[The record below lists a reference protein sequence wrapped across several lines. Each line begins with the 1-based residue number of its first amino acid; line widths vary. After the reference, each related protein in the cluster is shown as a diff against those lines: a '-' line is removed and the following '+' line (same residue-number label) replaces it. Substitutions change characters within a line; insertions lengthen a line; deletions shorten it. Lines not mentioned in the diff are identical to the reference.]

1 VCVCVCVRVC
11 VCGYARK
18 RETRCFVRSVL
29 FRDFRMRPFQGRV
42 RRCDRVEAQFDLQRV
57 HACVHHADAGICE
70 DDAHFQRLRVVSV
83 QAARVPR
90 VILKHDGHQRIFAAL
105 DAIEFEKGKGRR
117 GVSCRVFVVAGY
129 LQRLPVLMVGTAVCV
144 NLDAVFVHWQT
155 PVASA
160 VDGLVALRTPPN
172 DIR

>member
-1 VCVCVCVRVC
+1 
-11 VCGYARK
+11 
-18 RETRCFVRSVL
+18 
-29 FRDFRMRPFQGRV
+29 MRPFQGRV
-42 RRCDRVEAQFDLQRV
+42 RRRDRVEAQFNLQQMHV
-57 HACVHHADAGICE
+57 CVHYANAGICE

-105 DAIEFEKGKGRR
+105 DTIEFEKGKRRR
-117 GVSCRVFVVAGY
+117 GVRCQVFRVAGY
-129 LQRLPVLMVGTAVCV
+129 LQRLPVLKVGTAVGV

-155 PVASA
+155 PVTSA
-160 VDGLVALRTPPN
+160 VDGLVALRTPSN